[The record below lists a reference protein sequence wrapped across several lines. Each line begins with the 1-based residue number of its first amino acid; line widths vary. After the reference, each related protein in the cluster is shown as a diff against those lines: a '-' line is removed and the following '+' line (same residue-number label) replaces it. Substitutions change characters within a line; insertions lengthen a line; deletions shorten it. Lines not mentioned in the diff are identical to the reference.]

1 MSPAPLGNKFAKGLK
16 NSGKPPIFK
25 DEAQLKRKI
34 NQYFNDH
41 LPSEKTD
48 EETGEKYIVNPSPLT
63 ITGLALYL
71 GFESRQSFY
80 DYEKKE
86 EYSYIIKRARLAI
99 ESCYEEGL
107 HYKTPTGSIF
117 ALKNMGW
124 FDRQE
129 FSGVDGKPL
138 IPEHKLTPE
147 ERDAEIAI
155 LKEKLNADG
164 HGTSKTKKSR

>member
-1 MSPAPLGNKFAKGLK
+1 MAAPKGNKFALGLK
-16 NSGKPPIFK
+16 NSGKPLIFK
-25 DEAQLKRKI
+25 DEKQLLNKI
-34 NQYFNDH
+34 KHYFQEH
-41 LPSEKTD
+41 LPFEKTD
-48 EETGEKYIVNPSPLT
+48 EESGEKYIVNPTPLT

-129 FSGVDGKPL
+129 LTGK
-138 IPEHKLTPE
+138 E
-147 ERDAEIAI
+147 
-155 LKEKLNADG
+155 
-164 HGTSKTKKSR
+164 GTSLMPPVIVFKDFTDD